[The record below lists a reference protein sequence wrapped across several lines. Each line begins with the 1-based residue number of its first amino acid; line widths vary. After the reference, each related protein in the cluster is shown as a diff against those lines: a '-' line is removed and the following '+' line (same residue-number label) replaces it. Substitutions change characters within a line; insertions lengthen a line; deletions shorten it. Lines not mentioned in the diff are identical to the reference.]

1 MFNNLGRFAGLGDEV
16 STIVTGSLRDY
27 PAWQI
32 GLALAAT
39 AHQLT
44 RIASGEGVVNT
55 TWHTY
60 WAIEKFAPAAA
71 TGMHAA
77 RRQHGEVGFV
87 AINRIHQPV
96 ELAAMLLLLATDLLG
111 WRREP
116 FADLGI
122 LAGTATAALL
132 ANAFVCGVLSNPH
145 DRYRARLVAPL
156 VVTLL
161 LCRLDA
167 RRGLSQ
173 SGERRIAGP
182 LAAEPVPPA

>member
-1 MFNNLGRFAGLGDEV
+1 
-16 STIVTGSLRDY
+16 
-27 PAWQI
+27 
-32 GLALAAT
+32 
-39 AHQLT
+39 
-44 RIASGEGVVNT
+44 
-55 TWHTY
+55 
-60 WAIEKFAPAAA
+60 
-71 TGMHAA
+71 
-77 RRQHGEVGFV
+77 
-87 AINRIHQPV
+87 
-96 ELAAMLLLLATDLLG
+96 MLLLLATDLLG

-132 ANAFVCGVLSNPH
+132 ANAFVCGVFSNPH
-145 DRYRARLVAPL
+145 DRYGARLIWIAPL
-156 VVTLL
+156 VVTVL